1 MDCAECVRLTSE
13 YESLER
19 AFAAAISEL
28 SSKQESVNVD
38 EYQRLR
44 RIAEDARL
52 DAKVASLALE
62 MHRQIHR

>member
-1 MDCAECVRLTSE
+1 MDCAECVRLTRE

-38 EYQRLR
+38 EYQRLHKV
-44 RIAEDARL
+44 ADGARL

-62 MHRQIHR
+62 MHRRIHK